1 MKATISRP
9 ALACVMGGMD
19 LVRPLGLAGIGCA
32 VVAPPGGPPLYS
44 RFTKAS
50 ICWGD
55 PQDGLE
61 GLLDALLTFGASQPE
76 RPVLYYIEDDEL
88 LFVSRHREKLAKV
101 FRFVIADPLLVEDLV
116 DKARFQVL
124 AELLRLPV
132 PRTRRLEPRS
142 GSAAPDL
149 GLRFP
154 IVIKPVTRRKSWEA
168 IGGSRKALP
177 VEGRAALEELWPR
190 LRAADIELLAQE
202 LVPGPETRIESYH
215 VYVDADGAIAGEF
228 TGRKIRTYPASFGHS
243 TALVITNEPDVM
255 AAGRELVRAL
265 KLRGVAKADFKRGPG
280 GELFLLEINPR
291 FSLWHHP
298 GAVAGINIPALV
310 YADML
315 GLPRPVASPVRPGVR
330 WSLVWRDLPAARAA
344 GMPFGKWL
352 WWTLGCEAKSAI
364 AWDDP
369 MPLLR
374 GEVAKLSRVRARGEG
389 EPLHQPVKGGGRT

>member
-1 MKATISRP
+1 MKARISRP

-50 ICWGD
+50 ICSGG
-55 PQDGLE
+55 PPDGPE
-61 GLLDALLTFGASQPE
+61 DLLDALLTFGASQPE
-76 RPVLYYIEDDEL
+76 RPVLYYIEDDQL
-88 LFVSRHREKLAKV
+88 LLVSRHRERLAKF
-101 FRFVIADPLLVEDLV
+101 FRFVVADPLLVEDLV

-124 AELLRLPV
+124 AERLRLPV
-132 PRTRRLEPRS
+132 PRTRRLEPKS
-142 GSAAPDL
+142 ASAAPDL

-154 IVIKPVTRRKSWEA
+154 IVIKPVTRRKPWEA
-168 IGGSRKALP
+168 IGGSRKALQ
-177 VEGRAALEELWPR
+177 VDGRDALQELWPR

-202 LVPGPETRIESYH
+202 LVPGPETRVESYH
-215 VYVDADGAIAGEF
+215 VYVDAAGAIAGEF

-243 TALVITNEPDVM
+243 TALLITNEQDVM
-255 AAGRELVRAL
+255 AAGRELVGAL
-265 KLRGVAKADFKRGPG
+265 KLRGVAKADFKRGPD

-298 GAVAGINIPALV
+298 GAVAGTNLPALV

-315 GLPRPVASPVRPGVR
+315 GLPRPAVSPVRVGVR

-344 GMPFGKWL
+344 GVPFGKWL

-374 GEVAKLSRVRARGEG
+374 GAVARWHSARARGEG
-389 EPLHQPVKGGGRT
+389 ESPYHPVKGGGRS